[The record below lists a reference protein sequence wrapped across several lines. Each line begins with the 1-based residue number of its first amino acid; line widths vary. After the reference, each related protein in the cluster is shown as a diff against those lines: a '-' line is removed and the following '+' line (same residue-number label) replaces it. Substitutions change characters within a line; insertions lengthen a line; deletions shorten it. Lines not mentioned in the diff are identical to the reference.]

1 MIELLVLVAVQAV
14 QVIRLPPLPAPATR
28 PVVTAP
34 LPMAEPGAIKA
45 NLLPD
50 LVVSEIRVEDDTT
63 AWFRVTNQGTADA
76 IGQIRVFTD
85 ANINSLRG
93 EPGWPESFNDLP
105 SGESRWVKVSGYV
118 ARDDGSWYPGKDTSF
133 HLTKATGIS
142 ADVDPPV
149 NTSVGWMGY
158 DPSKSLG
165 DMMNP
170 KKPLCDSKV
179 GCIRELN
186 EENNY
191 LALDAAKIGHGKPE

>member
-1 MIELLVLVAVQAV
+1 MIELLVLVAAQAV
-14 QVIRLPPLPAPATR
+14 QMIRLPPVAAPATR

-34 LPMAEPGAIKA
+34 VPMAEPGAIKA

-76 IGQIRVFTD
+76 IGQIRVFTN

-93 EPGWPESFNDLP
+93 EPGWPESFNDL
-105 SGESRWVKVSGYV
+105 SAGESRWVKVSGFV
-118 ARDDGSWYPGKDTSF
+118 ARDDGSWYAGKDTSF

-142 ADVDPPV
+142 AHVDPPV
-149 NTSVGWMGY
+149 NTSVGWMGT
-158 DPSKSLG
+158 DPSKSLE

-170 KKPLCDSKV
+170 KKPLCDNKV
-179 GCIRELN
+179 GCIREL
-186 EENNY
+186 
-191 LALDAAKIGHGKPE
+191 